1 MKGTC
6 TFTLLVA
13 LYTTYKNF
21 GILNYTKLYYK
32 LLWIQ
37 TYIVEMFT
45 RINTKLSESRWEKP
59 EEEYKH
65 LQIYH
70 VSFLKT
76 KT

>member
-59 EEEYKH
+59 GEEYKH